1 MEVVRGIDVDPDR
14 SDNECR
20 SWEQLERE
28 ANVKGMLRIAM
39 LLAVVMTSASAKE
52 VGGQRPA
59 VRWYLVHQAL
69 SEQSNSLNIGDEA
82 QTVSLR
88 GGWSC
93 QIGPTSKNLP
103 LYEARQTL
111 CANGKSVFEFS
122 VQCEPSRPKDRTQ
135 IRFKDAAGQFID
147 FIEVGCELTQ

>member
-1 MEVVRGIDVDPDR
+1 MRGI
-14 SDNECR
+14 
-20 SWEQLERE
+20 
-28 ANVKGMLRIAM
+28 
-39 LLAVVMTSASAKE
+39 AVFMTVVLTYTSAKE
-52 VGGQRPA
+52 VGRDNSA

-93 QIGPTSKNLP
+93 QIGRTSKNLP

-111 CANGKSVFEFS
+111 CANGGSVFEFS
-122 VQCEPSRPKDRTQ
+122 VQCEPGRPKDHTQ
-135 IRFKDAAGQFID
+135 IRLKDAEGRFID

>member
-1 MEVVRGIDVDPDR
+1 MRGI
-14 SDNECR
+14 
-20 SWEQLERE
+20 
-28 ANVKGMLRIAM
+28 
-39 LLAVVMTSASAKE
+39 AVFMTVVLTYTSAKE
-52 VGGQRPA
+52 VGRESPA

-111 CANGKSVFEFS
+111 CANGGSVFEFS
-122 VQCEPSRPKDRTQ
+122 VQCEPGRPKDHTQ
-135 IRFKDAAGQFID
+135 IRLKDAEGRFID

>member
-1 MEVVRGIDVDPDR
+1 
-14 SDNECR
+14 
-20 SWEQLERE
+20 
-28 ANVKGMLRIAM
+28 MLM
-39 LLAVVMTSASAKE
+39 AVTLTSASAKE
-52 VGGQRPA
+52 VGKGSPA

-69 SEQSNSLNIGDEA
+69 SEQSNSLNISDEA

-111 CANGKSVFEFS
+111 CAMGKSVFEFS
-122 VQCEPSRPKDRTQ
+122 VQCEPGRPKDHTQ
-135 IRFKDAAGQFID
+135 IRLKDAKGRFID
-147 FIEVGCELTQ
+147 FIEVGCELIQ